1 MKSSVLEAY
10 CKDLLNQSIEIGNQE
25 LIKELNRTYL
35 DIANN
40 RTSNHL
46 LSIRLK
52 RYEDQ
57 LRTFKLQQLP
67 KITNLSKRALIIS
80 NNENNSEYFA
90 KRFKTF
96 TLITLSQYEKE
107 EKIEECLKF
116 VANGKV
122 GFIFSTIALK
132 VPHLKCSFSM
142 VVSEKTCEFDN
153 MPTVL
158 IQDDSMFGS
167 ISTSISRY
175 LFISCSAI
183 LEDAIMIDVIKEILR
198 CKILVHSEE
207 FDKNILEI
215 PNGTF

>member
-1 MKSSVLEAY
+1 MKSSVLETY

-80 NNENNSEYFA
+80 NNENDAEYFT

-96 TLITLSQYEKE
+96 TLITLSQYEKD

-116 VANGKV
+116 IANGKV
-122 GFIFSTIALK
+122 GFIFSTIPLK
-132 VPHLKCSFSM
+132 VPHLKCSFSF
-142 VVSEKTCEFDN
+142 VITEKKCDFVN

-158 IQDDSMFGS
+158 IQDDSLFGS
-167 ISTSISRY
+167 ISTSVSRH

-183 LEDAIMIDVIKEILR
+183 LEDVVRIDVIKEILR
-198 CKILVHSEE
+198 CKVFVHSDEY
-207 FDKNILEI
+207 DKNILEI